1 MHAEGTGADRD
12 ASAFEPLRRW
22 RLALLPRQEPR
33 VGDRLGDKRHAVDCP
48 ERKVAAAGNGNAVE
62 AMASVWV
69 IAGSAGE
76 TNQLSAAEANQLP
89 AAETNQLPAA
99 EANQLPAAETT
110 PQNPSVTTIYFAL
123 GPWGL
128 PSSMFGWIWRPVHYK
143 CVGK

>member
-1 MHAEGTGADRD
+1 MRAEGTGADRD

-33 VGDRLGDKRHAVDCP
+33 VDDRLGDKRHAVDCP

-69 IAGSAGE
+69 IAGSAG
-76 TNQLSAAEANQLP
+76 
-89 AAETNQLPAA
+89 ETNQLPAA

-143 CVGK
+143 CVGE

>member
-1 MHAEGTGADRD
+1 MRAEGTGADRD

-33 VGDRLGDKRHAVDCP
+33 VRDRLGDKRHAVDCP
-48 ERKVAAAGNGNAVE
+48 ERKEAAAGNGNAVE

-76 TNQLSAAEANQLP
+76 TNQLSAAE
-89 AAETNQLPAA
+89 
-99 EANQLPAAETT
+99 TT
-110 PQNPSVTTIYFAL
+110 PQNPSVTTIYFAS

>member
-1 MHAEGTGADRD
+1 MPKGLAPIATPRRSSRFVAGASPYYRG
-12 ASAFEPLRRW
+12 R
-22 RLALLPRQEPR
+22 
-33 VGDRLGDKRHAVDCP
+33 
-48 ERKVAAAGNGNAVE
+48 
-62 AMASVWV
+62 MASVWV

-76 TNQLSAAEANQLP
+76 TNQL
-89 AAETNQLPAA
+89 PAA
-99 EANQLPAAETT
+99 EANQLPAAEAT

>member
-1 MHAEGTGADRD
+1 MRAEGTGADRD

-76 TNQLSAAEANQLP
+76 TNQL
-89 AAETNQLPAA
+89 PAA
-99 EANQLPAAETT
+99 EANQLPAAETI

-128 PSSMFGWIWRPVHYK
+128 PSSMFGWIWRPIHYK

>member
-1 MHAEGTGADRD
+1 MRAEGTGADRD

-33 VGDRLGDKRHAVDCP
+33 VDDRLGDKRHAVDCP
-48 ERKVAAAGNGNAVE
+48 ERKEAAAGNGNAVE

-76 TNQLSAAEANQLP
+76 TNQLL
-89 AAETNQLPAA
+89 AA

>member
-89 AAETNQLPAA
+89 AV
-99 EANQLPAAETT
+99 ETT

>member
-1 MHAEGTGADRD
+1 MRAEGTGADRD

-33 VGDRLGDKRHAVDCP
+33 VDDRLGDKRHAVDCP
-48 ERKVAAAGNGNAVE
+48 ERKEAAAGNGNAVE

-76 TNQLSAAEANQLP
+76 TNQL
-89 AAETNQLPAA
+89 PAA
-99 EANQLPAAETT
+99 EANQLPAAEAT

>member
-1 MHAEGTGADRD
+1 MRAEGTGADRD

-33 VGDRLGDKRHAVDCP
+33 VDDRLGDKRHAVDCP
-48 ERKVAAAGNGNAVE
+48 ERKEAAAGNGNAVE

-76 TNQLSAAEANQLP
+76 TNQLS
-89 AAETNQLPAA
+89 
-99 EANQLPAAETT
+99 AAETT

>member
-1 MHAEGTGADRD
+1 MRAEGTGADRD

-33 VGDRLGDKRHAVDCP
+33 VDDRLGDKRHAVDCP

-76 TNQLSAAEANQLP
+76 TNQLSAAE
-89 AAETNQLPAA
+89 
-99 EANQLPAAETT
+99 TT
-110 PQNPSVTTIYFAL
+110 PQNPSVTTIYFAS

>member
-76 TNQLSAAEANQLP
+76 TNQL
-89 AAETNQLPAA
+89 PAA

>member
-1 MHAEGTGADRD
+1 MRAEGTGADRD

-48 ERKVAAAGNGNAVE
+48 ESKVAAAGNGNAVE

-76 TNQLSAAEANQLP
+76 TNQLSAAEANQLS
-89 AAETNQLPAA
+89 
-99 EANQLPAAETT
+99 AAETT

>member
-89 AAETNQLPAA
+89 AAET
-99 EANQLPAAETT
+99 T

>member
-1 MHAEGTGADRD
+1 MRAEGTGADRD

-33 VGDRLGDKRHAVDCP
+33 VDDRLGDKRHAVDCP
-48 ERKVAAAGNGNAVE
+48 ERKEAAAGNGNAVE

-76 TNQLSAAEANQLP
+76 TNQLPAAEANQLP
-89 AAETNQLPAA
+89 AAEANQLPAA

>member
-89 AAETNQLPAA
+89 AAETTQLPAV
-99 EANQLPAAETT
+99 ETT

>member
-1 MHAEGTGADRD
+1 MRAEGTGADRD

-22 RLALLPRQEPR
+22 RLTLLPRQEPR
-33 VGDRLGDKRHAVDCP
+33 VDDRLGDKRHAVDCP

-76 TNQLSAAEANQLP
+76 TNQLSAAE
-89 AAETNQLPAA
+89 
-99 EANQLPAAETT
+99 TT
-110 PQNPSVTTIYFAL
+110 PQNPSVTTIYFAS

>member
-1 MHAEGTGADRD
+1 MRAEGTGADRD

-33 VGDRLGDKRHAVDCP
+33 VDDRLGDKRHAVDCP

-76 TNQLSAAEANQLP
+76 TNQL
-89 AAETNQLPAA
+89 PAA
-99 EANQLPAAETT
+99 EANQLPAAEAT
-110 PQNPSVTTIYFAL
+110 PQNPSVTTIYFAS

>member
-76 TNQLSAAEANQLP
+76 TNQLP
-89 AAETNQLPAA
+89 AAETN
-99 EANQLPAAETT
+99 

>member
-1 MHAEGTGADRD
+1 MRAEGTGADRD

-33 VGDRLGDKRHAVDCP
+33 VDDRLGDKRHAVDCP

-62 AMASVWV
+62 AMTSVWV
-69 IAGSAGE
+69 IAGSAG
-76 TNQLSAAEANQLP
+76 
-89 AAETNQLPAA
+89 ETNQLPAA

>member
-1 MHAEGTGADRD
+1 MRVEGTGADRD
-12 ASAFEPLRRW
+12 ALAFEPLRRW

-76 TNQLSAAEANQLP
+76 TNQLSAAEANQLS
-89 AAETNQLPAA
+89 AV
-99 EANQLPAAETT
+99 ETT
-110 PQNPSVTTIYFAL
+110 PQNPSVTTIYFAS

>member
-1 MHAEGTGADRD
+1 MRAEGTGADRD

-33 VGDRLGDKRHAVDCP
+33 VDDRLGDKRHAVDCS

-76 TNQLSAAEANQLP
+76 TNQLSAAEANQLS
-89 AAETNQLPAA
+89 
-99 EANQLPAAETT
+99 AAETT
-110 PQNPSVTTIYFAL
+110 PQNPSVTTIYFAS

-128 PSSMFGWIWRPVHYK
+128 PSSLFGWIWRLVHYK
-143 CVGK
+143 RVGKWRRSLFGSTISDE

>member
-1 MHAEGTGADRD
+1 MRAEGTGADRD

-89 AAETNQLPAA
+89 V
-99 EANQLPAAETT
+99 AETT

>member
-1 MHAEGTGADRD
+1 MRAEGTGADRD

-33 VGDRLGDKRHAVDCP
+33 VDDRLGDKRHAVDCP

-62 AMASVWV
+62 AMTSVWV
-69 IAGSAGE
+69 IAGSAG
-76 TNQLSAAEANQLP
+76 
-89 AAETNQLPAA
+89 ETNQLPAA

-123 GPWGL
+123 GPWGR
-128 PSSMFGWIWRPVHYK
+128 PSSMFGWIWRPGHYK

>member
-76 TNQLSAAEANQLP
+76 TNQLSAAEA
-89 AAETNQLPAA
+89 
-99 EANQLPAAETT
+99 T
-110 PQNPSVTTIYFAL
+110 PQNPSVTTIYFAS

>member
-1 MHAEGTGADRD
+1 MRAEGTGADRD

-33 VGDRLGDKRHAVDCP
+33 VDDRLGDKRHAVDCP
-48 ERKVAAAGNGNAVE
+48 ERKEAAAGNGNAVE

-76 TNQLSAAEANQLP
+76 TNQLSAAEANQLS
-89 AAETNQLPAA
+89 
-99 EANQLPAAETT
+99 AAETT
-110 PQNPSVTTIYFAL
+110 PQNPSVTTIYFAS

>member
-1 MHAEGTGADRD
+1 MRAEGTGADRD

-48 ERKVAAAGNGNAVE
+48 ERKEAAAGNGNAVE

-76 TNQLSAAEANQLP
+76 TNQLS
-89 AAETNQLPAA
+89 
-99 EANQLPAAETT
+99 AAETT

>member
-1 MHAEGTGADRD
+1 MRAEGTGADRD

-33 VGDRLGDKRHAVDCP
+33 VDDRLGDKRHAVDCP
-48 ERKVAAAGNGNAVE
+48 ERKEAAAGNGNAVE

-76 TNQLSAAEANQLP
+76 TNQLSAAEANQLS
-89 AAETNQLPAA
+89 
-99 EANQLPAAETT
+99 AAETT

>member
-1 MHAEGTGADRD
+1 MRAEGTGADRD

-33 VGDRLGDKRHAVDCP
+33 AVAHLKRHAVDCP
-48 ERKVAAAGNGNAVE
+48 ERKVAAAGNGNAAE

-69 IAGSAGE
+69 IAGSAG
-76 TNQLSAAEANQLP
+76 
-89 AAETNQLPAA
+89 ETNQLPAA

>member
-1 MHAEGTGADRD
+1 MRAEGTGADRD

-22 RLALLPRQEPR
+22 RLALLSRQEPR

-76 TNQLSAAEANQLP
+76 TNQL
-89 AAETNQLPAA
+89 PAA

-110 PQNPSVTTIYFAL
+110 PQNPSVTTIYF
-123 GPWGL
+123 
-128 PSSMFGWIWRPVHYK
+128 
-143 CVGK
+143 CVGAMGPAFEYVRVDMASRSL

>member
-1 MHAEGTGADRD
+1 MRAEGTGADRD

-33 VGDRLGDKRHAVDCP
+33 VDDRLGDKRHAVDCP
-48 ERKVAAAGNGNAVE
+48 ERKEAAAGNGNAVE

-76 TNQLSAAEANQLP
+76 TNQLSAAE
-89 AAETNQLPAA
+89 
-99 EANQLPAAETT
+99 TT
-110 PQNPSVTTIYFAL
+110 PQNPSVTTIYFAS

>member
-76 TNQLSAAEANQLP
+76 TNQL
-89 AAETNQLPAA
+89 PAA

-123 GPWGL
+123 RPWGL

>member
-1 MHAEGTGADRD
+1 MRAEGTGADRD

-76 TNQLSAAEANQLP
+76 TNQL
-89 AAETNQLPAA
+89 PAA

>member
-1 MHAEGTGADRD
+1 MRAEGTGADRD

-48 ERKVAAAGNGNAVE
+48 ERKEAAAGNGNAVE

-76 TNQLSAAEANQLP
+76 TNQLS
-89 AAETNQLPAA
+89 AA

>member
-1 MHAEGTGADRD
+1 MRVEGTGADRD

-33 VGDRLGDKRHAVDCP
+33 VDDRLGDKRHAVDCP

-69 IAGSAGE
+69 IAGSAG
-76 TNQLSAAEANQLP
+76 
-89 AAETNQLPAA
+89 ETNQLPAA

>member
-1 MHAEGTGADRD
+1 MRAEGTGADRD

-76 TNQLSAAEANQLP
+76 TNQL
-89 AAETNQLPAA
+89 PAA
-99 EANQLPAAETT
+99 EANQLSAAETT

-143 CVGK
+143 GVGK

>member
-12 ASAFEPLRRW
+12 ASAFEPFRRW

-76 TNQLSAAEANQLP
+76 TNQLSAV
-89 AAETNQLPAA
+89 
-99 EANQLPAAETT
+99 ETT

>member
-1 MHAEGTGADRD
+1 MRAEGTGANRD

-76 TNQLSAAEANQLP
+76 TNQLP
-89 AAETNQLPAA
+89 AAETNQLS
-99 EANQLPAAETT
+99 AAETT